1 MRNLQE
7 YGLWLVLVTINA
19 VIVSQWVNYLI
30 IISSEAAGLA
40 AGLFLS
46 IFLASLMFLL
56 IRRVIF
62 RLDRRW
68 NEGKLQATK
77 ALKAVAV
84 I

>member
-30 IISSEAAGLA
+30 VMSGEAAGLA
-40 AGLFLS
+40 AGFFLS
-46 IFLASLMFLL
+46 IFLASLMFVL
-56 IRRVIF
+56 IRGVIS
-62 RLDRRW
+62 RLKRRRYD
-68 NEGKLQATK
+68 GKLQATN

>member
-30 IISSEAAGLA
+30 VMSGEAAGLA
-40 AGLFLS
+40 AGFFLS
-46 IFLASLMFLL
+46 IFLASLMFVL
-56 IRRVIF
+56 IRGVIS
-62 RLDRRW
+62 RLERRRYD
-68 NEGKLQATK
+68 GKLQATN

>member
-30 IISSEAAGLA
+30 VMSGEAAGLA

-56 IRRVIF
+56 IRRVIS
-62 RLDRRW
+62 RLDGRR
-68 NEGKLQATK
+68 NEGKHQATK
-77 ALKAVAV
+77 TLKDVAV

>member
-30 IISSEAAGLA
+30 VMSGEAAGLA
-40 AGLFLS
+40 AGFFLS
-46 IFLASLMFLL
+46 TFLASLMFVV
-56 IRRVIF
+56 IRGVIS
-62 RLDRRW
+62 RLERRRYD
-68 NEGKLQATK
+68 GKLQATN

>member
-7 YGLWLVLVTINA
+7 YVLWLVLVTINA

-30 IISSEAAGLA
+30 VMSGEAAGLA
-40 AGLFLS
+40 AGFFLS
-46 IFLASLMFLL
+46 IFLASLMFVV
-56 IRRVIF
+56 IRAVIS
-62 RLDRRW
+62 RLERRRYD
-68 NEGKLQATK
+68 GKLQATN

>member
-30 IISSEAAGLA
+30 VMSGEAAGLA

-56 IRRVIF
+56 IRRVISQ
-62 RLDRRW
+62 LDERR
-68 NEGKLQATK
+68 NEGKHQATK
-77 ALKAVAV
+77 TLKDVAA

>member
-30 IISSEAAGLA
+30 VMSGEAAGLA

-56 IRRVIF
+56 IRRVISG
-62 RLDRRW
+62 LDRRW
-68 NEGKLQATK
+68 NEGKLQA
-77 ALKAVAV
+77 LKP
-84 I
+84 

>member
-1 MRNLQE
+1 MHNLQE

-19 VIVSQWVNYLI
+19 VIVSQWVDQLI
-30 IISSEAAGLA
+30 AMSSEAAGLA

-56 IRRVIF
+56 IGGVIS
-62 RLDRRW
+62 RLDRRR
-68 NEGKLQATK
+68 NEEKLRAIR

>member
-19 VIVSQWVNYLI
+19 VIATQWVNYLI
-30 IISSEAAGLA
+30 VMSGEAAGLA
-40 AGLFLS
+40 SGFLLS
-46 IFLASLMFLL
+46 IFLASLMFVV
-56 IRRVIF
+56 IRGVIS
-62 RLDRRW
+62 RLERRRYD
-68 NEGKLQATK
+68 GKLQATN

>member
-19 VIVSQWVNYLI
+19 VFVSQWVNYLI
-30 IISSEAAGLA
+30 NMSGEAAGLA

-56 IRRVIF
+56 IRRVIS
-62 RLDRRW
+62 RLDPRW
-68 NEGKLQATK
+68 SEGKHQATK
-77 ALKAVAV
+77 ALKAAAV

>member
-1 MRNLQE
+1 MRKLQE

-56 IRRVIF
+56 IRRVIS
-62 RLDRRW
+62 RLDRRR

>member
-1 MRNLQE
+1 MRNLQD

-30 IISSEAAGLA
+30 VRSGEGAGLA

-46 IFLASLMFLL
+46 IFLASLMFVV
-56 IRRVIF
+56 IRGVIS
-62 RLDRRW
+62 RLDRQRCD
-68 NEGKLQATK
+68 GKLQAAN
-77 ALKAVAV
+77 ALKAVGV

>member
-30 IISSEAAGLA
+30 VMSGEAAGLA
-40 AGLFLS
+40 AGFFLS
-46 IFLASLMFLL
+46 IFLASLMFVV
-56 IRRVIF
+56 IRAVIS
-62 RLDRRW
+62 RLERRRYD
-68 NEGKLQATK
+68 GKLQATN

>member
-30 IISSEAAGLA
+30 IISSEAAGLV

-56 IRRVIF
+56 IRRVIS
-62 RLDRRW
+62 RLDHRQ

-77 ALKAVAV
+77 ALKAVAE

>member
-30 IISSEAAGLA
+30 VMSGEAAGLA
-40 AGLFLS
+40 AGFFLS
-46 IFLASLMFLL
+46 IFLASLMFVL
-56 IRRVIF
+56 IRGVVS
-62 RLDRRW
+62 RLERRRYD
-68 NEGKLQATK
+68 GKLQATN

>member
-30 IISSEAAGLA
+30 VMSGEAAGLA

-46 IFLASLMFLL
+46 IFLASLMFIL
-56 IRRVIF
+56 IRRVIS

-68 NEGKLQATK
+68 SEGKHQATK

>member
-30 IISSEAAGLA
+30 KMSGEAAGLA

-56 IRRVIF
+56 IRRVIS

-68 NEGKLQATK
+68 SEGKHQATK

>member
-1 MRNLQE
+1 MGNLQE

-30 IISSEAAGLA
+30 VMSGEAAGLA

-56 IRRVIF
+56 IRRVIS

>member
-19 VIVSQWVNYLI
+19 AIVSQWINYLI
-30 IISSEAAGLA
+30 LMSGEAAGLA
-40 AGLFLS
+40 AGFFLS
-46 IFLASLMFLL
+46 IFLASLMFVV
-56 IRRVIF
+56 IRGVISW
-62 RLDRRW
+62 LERRRYD
-68 NEGKLQATK
+68 GKLQATN

>member
-30 IISSEAAGLA
+30 VMSGEAAGLA
-40 AGLFLS
+40 AGFFLS
-46 IFLASLMFLL
+46 IFLASLMFVL
-56 IRRVIF
+56 IRGVSS
-62 RLDRRW
+62 RLERRRYD
-68 NEGKLQATK
+68 GKLQATN

>member
-30 IISSEAAGLA
+30 VMSGEAAGLA
-40 AGLFLS
+40 AGFFLS
-46 IFLASLMFLL
+46 IFLASLMFVL
-56 IRRVIF
+56 IRGVISRVE
-62 RLDRRW
+62 RRRYD
-68 NEGKLQATK
+68 GKLQATN

>member
-1 MRNLQE
+1 MGNLQE

-56 IRRVIF
+56 IRRVIS

-77 ALKAVAV
+77 TLKAVAV

>member
-19 VIVSQWVNYLI
+19 VVVSQWVNYLI
-30 IISSEAAGLA
+30 VMSGEAAGLA

-56 IRRVIF
+56 IRRVISW
-62 RLDRRW
+62 LDGWR

-77 ALKAVAV
+77 TLKAVAV

>member
-30 IISSEAAGLA
+30 VMSGEAAGLA

-56 IRRVIF
+56 IRRVIS
-62 RLDRRW
+62 RLDRRR
-68 NEGKLQATK
+68 NEGKLQTTK

>member
-30 IISSEAAGLA
+30 VMSGEAAGLA

-56 IRRVIF
+56 IRRVIS

-77 ALKAVAV
+77 TLKGVVV

>member
-30 IISSEAAGLA
+30 VMSGEAAGLA

-56 IRRVIF
+56 IRRVIS
-62 RLDRRW
+62 RLDQRW

>member
-30 IISSEAAGLA
+30 IMSSEAAGLA

-56 IRRVIF
+56 IRRVIS

-68 NEGKLQATK
+68 SEGKHQATK

>member
-30 IISSEAAGLA
+30 VMSGEAAGLA
-40 AGLFLS
+40 AGFFLS
-46 IFLASLMFLL
+46 IFLASLMFVV
-56 IRRVIF
+56 IRGVIS
-62 RLDRRW
+62 RLERRRY
-68 NEGKLQATK
+68 EGKLQATN

-84 I
+84 N

>member
-1 MRNLQE
+1 MSNLQE

-30 IISSEAAGLA
+30 VMSGEAAGLA
-40 AGLFLS
+40 AGFFLS
-46 IFLASLMFLL
+46 IFLASLMFVL
-56 IRRVIF
+56 IRGVIS
-62 RLDRRW
+62 RLERRRYY
-68 NEGKLQATK
+68 EKLQATN

>member
-56 IRRVIF
+56 IRRVIS

-68 NEGKLQATK
+68 NEGKLQTTK

>member
-56 IRRVIF
+56 IRRVIS